1 MMAREI
7 INEEHLDNVVG
18 GWMHFNANTKI
29 LTYTHEETG
38 EGPGRFIQFHA
49 QIRDNG
55 PGERKVQEKAPPRES
70 HLGEARRGAVP
81 YFV

>member
-1 MMAREI
+1 MAREI

-38 EGPGRFIQFHA
+38 EVKTYNIVKYNRAWGMSNSLHTKGLHEDVIIQKMLA
-49 QIRDNG
+49 DGCI
-55 PGERKVQEKAPPRES
+55 S
-70 HLGEARRGAVP
+70 
-81 YFV
+81 